1 MLIDDLKKWRVIL
14 ASASPRR
21 SELLKSLDI
30 DFEIRII
37 DISEDYPDD
46 LGSEEIALFLAE
58 HKARAISSGIQKNEL
73 VITADTVVIQG
84 DRVLNKPSGREDA
97 IRMLRLLSG
106 REHSVIT
113 GVCINSILGLHS
125 FSSNTL
131 VKFNRLDDSEI
142 SYYVD
147 KYKPF
152 DKAGSYGIQEWIGFI
167 GVEYI
172 EGSYFNV
179 MGLPVQHLYR
189 ELENYLSKNV

>member
-1 MLIDDLKKWRVIL
+1 MLIDDLKRWRVIL

-21 SELLKSLDI
+21 SDLLRSLDI
-30 DFEIRII
+30 DFEIRVADI
-37 DISEDYPDD
+37 DENYPDD
-46 LGSEEIALFLAE
+46 LGSEKIALFLAE
-58 HKARAISSGIQKNEL
+58 RKAQAISSDIQENEL
-73 VITADTVVIQG
+73 VISADTVVIQG
-84 DRVLNKPSGREDA
+84 DEILNKPSGREDA

-106 REHSVIT
+106 NRHSVIT
-113 GVCINSILGLHS
+113 GVCFNSIMGLHS
-125 FSSNTL
+125 FSSITM
-131 VKFNRLDDSEI
+131 VKFKRLDDSEI

-167 GVEYI
+167 GVEHI

-189 ELENYLSKNV
+189 ELEDYLSKNG